1 MERARKQR
9 EAVQPKNTDG
19 LTVAQ
24 RKEIAEIEA
33 RRAPLLAQQPTADNV
48 QTPDSP
54 GDQQ

>member
-1 MERARKQR
+1 MERARQQR

-33 RRAPLLAQQPTADNV
+33 RRSALEQEAAPDAEV
-48 QTPDSP
+48 K
-54 GDQQ
+54 